1 LNSDFTNK
9 KMKRLTFILLVLV
22 LLLSSCTQEQAPQSG
37 VCDVMLEIVQ
47 EKNITATQMDVISY
61 YRYDAHITGGSVST
75 EGQATNEILVVK
87 DGLANIGSLAQGLW
101 TITVRAY
108 SLRNTVLYEG
118 SVSLYVGSSAF
129 TARIVLSQHTGID
142 GHVSIDIMTIKTAEE
157 NPALLAEWASLDG
170 QVSDLWSVWTT
181 ESGSPDP
188 EHVRF
193 SGVLAI
199 PEGRY
204 NLTLSLY
211 GNTKLS
217 CSVTDLMVVGNDTTY
232 VSGYLNPGTDVQGY
246 IFVDGPA
253 KLAGAIESSGSP
265 VVGAEITYSWI
276 NTGRPV
282 SSYSWSVNGQTQSS
296 TTSSM
301 KYTIQTPGI
310 YTISCVVKN
319 ADGES
324 ASTMFMANASLPG
337 WQELGSAILHDYGTN
352 YGTYSLSQDKT
363 MALRL
368 SGTGGRYL
376 GFAGTLEGKGTVTEP
391 NILWAPYIQGNNKT
405 DALGTSASSGKA
417 NTRII
422 TAADST
428 MAPHTYNGA
437 QCISLGGAYKRY
449 GDETAH
455 IPSKD
460 EMNYVCDA
468 VNSGKIVL
476 ENGTVWW
483 TSTEDGELAW
493 AMVVSGGRG
502 VLTKISKTAM
512 AGVIFVRLV

>member
-1 LNSDFTNK
+1 MRTDATPFLNSDFTNK

-232 VSGYLNPGTDVQGY
+232 VSGYLNPGTDVQLHALDGGPS
-246 IFVDGPA
+246 VDLHVAVRAGRTAESPRGGG
-253 KLAGAIESSGSP
+253 KLRQQGGIESDAACFHDEGSVLYHSGPSSARAGDRGSPRSGSSP
-265 VVGAEITYSWI
+265 TA
-276 NTGRPV
+276 GRNRP
-282 SSYSWSVNGQTQSS
+282 
-296 TTSSM
+296 
-301 KYTIQTPGI
+301 P
-310 YTISCVVKN
+310 C
-319 ADGES
+319 
-324 ASTMFMANASLPG
+324 P
-337 WQELGSAILHDYGTN
+337 
-352 YGTYSLSQDKT
+352 
-363 MALRL
+363 R
-368 SGTGGRYL
+368 
-376 GFAGTLEGKGTVTEP
+376 
-391 NILWAPYIQGNNKT
+391 
-405 DALGTSASSGKA
+405 
-417 NTRII
+417 
-422 TAADST
+422 
-428 MAPHTYNGA
+428 
-437 QCISLGGAYKRY
+437 C
-449 GDETAH
+449 
-455 IPSKD
+455 IPS
-460 EMNYVCDA
+460 
-468 VNSGKIVL
+468 S
-476 ENGTVWW
+476 
-483 TSTEDGELAW
+483 
-493 AMVVSGGRG
+493 R
-502 VLTKISKTAM
+502 
-512 AGVIFVRLV
+512 AG